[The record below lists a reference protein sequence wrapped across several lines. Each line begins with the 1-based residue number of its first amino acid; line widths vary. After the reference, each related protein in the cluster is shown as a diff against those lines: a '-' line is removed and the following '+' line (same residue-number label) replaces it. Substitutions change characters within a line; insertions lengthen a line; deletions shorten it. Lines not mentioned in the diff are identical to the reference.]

1 MTDPFVGRTAIA
13 GAGMTELSRRS
24 GRSVLSLAREAA
36 LAACE
41 SAGLDPAA
49 VDGVVQYSLYD
60 DSVPAEALGASIG
73 AGDLTYVMD
82 FAQGGQSASHMV
94 AHAAMAVACGFA
106 TNVIVFR
113 AMNGRSGVRIGQNA
127 ATGGGTEFRYPLG
140 FVAYPQVAALW
151 ARRYLIETGCT
162 ELDLGAIAI
171 AQRRWAERNPRAIL
185 REPLTDESYLESR
198 WVAEPYRLPDCTT
211 EVDGAAA
218 VLVTSVERARD
229 LRLTPAVIASAAWAT
244 HGFDLDMGSS
254 LRYDDYL
261 RNFASHLADP
271 LWKRA
276 GLGPEDVDYAEIY
289 DCFTGAAAL
298 NMEGLG
304 LCEIGGAGRFARE
317 GHTSQGGRLP
327 TNTHGGLL
335 SEGYVHGMNTV
346 TEAVWQMQGLGG
358 ERQVPR
364 NDVAVVCSGAFVS
377 GSALVLTKDR

>member
-1 MTDPFVGRTAIA
+1 MDPFAGRTAIA
-13 GAGMTELSRRS
+13 GAGMTQLTRRS

-36 LAACE
+36 LAAC
-41 SAGLDPAA
+41 SAAGLDPTT
-49 VDGVVQYSLYD
+49 VDGVVQYSMYD
-60 DSVPAEALGASIG
+60 DSVQAEALGAVIG
-73 AGDLTYVMD
+73 ASDLSYVMD
-82 FAQGGQSASHMV
+82 FAQGGQSAAHMV

-106 TNVIVFR
+106 NNVIVFR
-113 AMNGRSGVRIGQNA
+113 AMNGRSGVRIGQRA
-127 ATGGGTEFRYPLG
+127 AAGGGTEFRYPLG
-140 FVAYPQVAALW
+140 FVAYPQVAAMW
-151 ARRYLIETGCT
+151 ARRYMIETGAT
-162 ELDLGAIAI
+162 ELDFGAIAI
-171 AQRRWAERNPRAIL
+171 AERRWAERNPRAIL
-185 REPLTDESYLESR
+185 REPLTEESYLASR
-198 WVAEPYRLPDCTT
+198 WVAEPFRLPDCTT

-229 LRLTPAVIASAAWAT
+229 LDLTPAVISSAAWAT

-261 RNFASHLADP
+261 RNFAGHLAAP

-289 DCFTGAAAL
+289 DCFTGALAL

-304 LCEIGGAGRFARE
+304 LCEPGGAGRFARE
-317 GHTSQGGRLP
+317 GHTSPGGKLP

-358 ERQVPR
+358 ERQVPK
-364 NDVAVVCSGAFVS
+364 NDVAVVTSGAYLS
-377 GSALVLTKDR
+377 GSAIVLTKDR